1 MEHSAIHQQ
10 AVANIESIIKKH
22 GRQLKPTKA
31 FKERYGLTYK
41 VMENVPM
48 VDEPLEREMELRA
61 QYDGSYKSFSVGC
74 DCVYKNFNNMDDMDI
89 VLLCNRLAIIFDD
102 SSLMIM

>member
-41 VMENVPM
+41 VLENVSS
-48 VDEPLEREMELRA
+48 DDNPLEREIELRA
-61 QYDGSYKSFSVGC
+61 QYDGDYKSFSVGC
-74 DCVYKNFNNMDDMDI
+74 DYVYKNFNVLSDTDI
-89 VLLCNRLAIIFDD
+89 VLLCNRLAITFDD